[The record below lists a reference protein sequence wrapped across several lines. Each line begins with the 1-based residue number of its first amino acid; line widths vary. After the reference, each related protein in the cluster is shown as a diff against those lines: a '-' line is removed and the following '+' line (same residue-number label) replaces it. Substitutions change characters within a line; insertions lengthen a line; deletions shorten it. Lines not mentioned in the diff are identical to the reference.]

1 MRRLREGT
9 ITSIGRLLGLFFPR
23 RATPPHLSPRSI
35 LIVKPCCLGDVLMA
49 TATLGALRARFPSA
63 HLAWVVGSW
72 SRPALAANP
81 KLDELID
88 GDGLGVGTPFRWA
101 SYLGLIRRLRRRRFD
116 LAVVLDRSPRLA
128 LLPWLSGV
136 TVRAGLDNLDR
147 GLALTVKVPCPPQR
161 HEAELYLDVA
171 RALDVPVDEP
181 ALEFYTTPAETAWAE
196 ATVNGD
202 PVAVHPGGGINP
214 GTNLPAK
221 RWPAERFAAVIT
233 RLLEQGVKVALLGG
247 ASDAEVVA
255 QVKGHLPAQEGLM
268 DFGGQLDL
276 GQMGALLRR
285 CRLYLGND
293 SGPLHLAVAVGT
305 PVVGIYGPS
314 SPANYGPFDAHS
326 IALYADAPCN
336 PCFGPGR
343 TTPDACDRSC
353 LIQITV
359 QQAWE
364 AVQAFL

>member
-1 MRRLREGT
+1 MSRLRQGAITFIGRRLGF
-9 ITSIGRLLGLFFPR
+9 FFPR
-23 RATPPHLSPRSI
+23 RAAPPSFSPRSI

-49 TATLGALRARFPSA
+49 TATLGALRGRFPAA

-72 SRPALAANP
+72 SRPALATNP

-101 SYLGLIRRLRRRRFD
+101 SYVGLVRRLRRRRFD

-136 TVRAGLDNLDR
+136 PVRAGLDNLGR

-161 HEAELYLDVA
+161 HEAELYLDVV
-171 RALDVPVDEP
+171 RALSVPVDEP
-181 ALEFYTTPAETAWAE
+181 ALEFFPTPAETAWAE
-196 ATVNGD
+196 TTVKGD

-214 GTNLPAK
+214 GTSLPAK
-221 RWPAERFAAVIT
+221 RWPAERFAALIA
-233 RLLEQGVKVALLGG
+233 RLLEQGVRVALLGG
-247 ASDAEVVA
+247 PSDAEVVA

-268 DFGGQLDL
+268 DFSGQLSL

-285 CRLYLGND
+285 GRLFVGND

-305 PVVGIYGPS
+305 PVVGLYGPS
-314 SPANYGPFDAHS
+314 SPANYGPFDARS
-326 IALYADAPCN
+326 SALYAGASCS

-353 LIQITV
+353 LTQISV
-359 QQAWE
+359 PQVWE